1 MARVNDVEQNYSAK
15 TFCVSCRVG
24 TARIDSPTF
33 VRQGCRQE
41 RNYGICTENIWVGQA
56 GLVEQTEEESELY
69 SFFGIWYGYRKQR
82 IEK

>member
-41 RNYGICTENIWVGQA
+41 RNYGICTENI
-56 GLVEQTEEESELY
+56 
-69 SFFGIWYGYRKQR
+69 
-82 IEK
+82 